1 MTHAGAAS
9 ARQRALGFCTA
20 EISGKNTRPMGRG
33 GGHAAGEEGAHPTG
47 QAIGGY
53 PIIEFRIEHGIC
65 CFHRNQKVG
74 GVVVVAAGVEI
85 EVL

>member
-9 ARQRALGFCTA
+9 ARLRALGFCTA

-33 GGHAAGEEGAHPTG
+33 GGHAAGKEGAHPAG

-65 CFHRNQKVG
+65 GFHGSQKVG
-74 GVVVVAAGVEI
+74 GVVVVSAGEKMR
-85 EVL
+85 

>member
-1 MTHAGAAS
+1 MRGQP
-9 ARQRALGFCTA
+9 RRVCALWGFVRTA

-33 GGHAAGEEGAHPTG
+33 GGHAAGEEGAHPAG

-65 CFHRNQKVG
+65 GFHGSQKVG
-74 GVVVVAAGVEI
+74 GVVVVSAGEKMR
-85 EVL
+85 